1 MKRIIETLT
10 TVEELLEKKELKSFT
25 ISIDGMEHYELE
37 AICAAMGKYNAD
49 YRVDTDAFD
58 LTVTKLKI
66 DILEAEEISDSD
78 SNHSSPL
85 FESICAYPR
94 ARQRKANIFENMSS
108 DWNSHKEEYR
118 EIIGNRTRPD
128 RRRAW

>member
-10 TVEELLEKKELKSFT
+10 TIEELLEKKELKSFT
-25 ISIDGMEHYELE
+25 ISIDGMEHYEVK
-37 AICAAMGKYNAD
+37 AICEAMGKYNGD

-66 DILEAEEISDSD
+66 DILEAEEISDLGSIH
-78 SNHSSPL
+78 HSSL
-85 FESICAYPR
+85 FESICAYPQ
-94 ARQRKANIFENMSS
+94 ARQAEVNIFENIPS
-108 DWNSHKEEYR
+108 DWDSHKDEYT
-118 EIIGNRTRPD
+118 EIAGRTRSD